1 MWFDRQKL
9 TEIYAFKCFISF
21 RSLLNK
27 TTLVDIK
34 KGLINRDQMKTRV
47 SKRDLIMIL
56 RWSV

>member
-9 TEIYAFKCFISF
+9 TEIYAFKRFISF